1 MRNEKEVKK
10 LVERYEKVKQERSD
24 KIVDELCELIFSGVE
39 KILDKDLSVY
49 LIVLKKNVYTEC
61 IDIVF
66 VLEEYESIVKSI
78 ENRELLYISTEV
90 RYFETTLD
98 ECHNKLAELGF
109 VEEDIHEGDYME
121 DEVSFEMH
129 I

>member
-109 VEEDIHEGDYME
+109 VEKNIYEGDYME